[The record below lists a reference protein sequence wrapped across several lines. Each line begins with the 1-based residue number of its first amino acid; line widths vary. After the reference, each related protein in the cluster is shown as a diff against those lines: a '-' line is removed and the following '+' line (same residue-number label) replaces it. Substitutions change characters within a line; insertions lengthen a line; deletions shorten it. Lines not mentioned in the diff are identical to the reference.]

1 MKVMNIIWFSAR
13 HFVDLCA
20 TTQKSLAEGLVE
32 KGHTLTFVNP
42 DSNSHSEDYS
52 WIHKGLNVK
61 SMPGLKS
68 ITIAR
73 KMRKWLMK
81 NLPDKDTIV
90 ILDWRIAYKLIP
102 LIDKSNIPWI
112 LMDRSP
118 PADGNLLSRL
128 QWYFWKRSWKLVNN
142 HSTAVGCVVSE
153 AHKAFITQRLGINSD
168 KITTIPAGADTQ
180 LFKIGE
186 KTDTLQLTYHG
197 RLDKNRGLQQLISI
211 HSRLIQEGHD
221 VKLNFHGKGNAKLS
235 LEKYSSDRITITGQ
249 LSNQDLSEKS
259 SDYDIGF
266 LPMPDQKIW
275 RLASP
280 LKRSEYLACGMIV
293 IGVDHSGHFIDGA
306 GDWLQLFDQ
315 AKFVDKTVEF
325 VKNLELNRLREL
337 QNQARL
343 FAESNIDW
351 SVSVDR
357 LNHLIHNSLD

>member
-1 MKVMNIIWFSAR
+1 
-13 HFVDLCA
+13 
-20 TTQKSLAEGLVE
+20 
-32 KGHTLTFVNP
+32 
-42 DSNSHSEDYS
+42 
-52 WIHKGLNVK
+52 
-61 SMPGLKS
+61 
-68 ITIAR
+68 
-73 KMRKWLMK
+73 
-81 NLPDKDTIV
+81 
-90 ILDWRIAYKLIP
+90 
-102 LIDKSNIPWI
+102 
-112 LMDRSP
+112 MDRSP

-153 AHKAFITQRLGINSD
+153 AHKEFITQRLGINSD

-266 LPMPDQKIW
+266 LPMPDQKVW

-293 IGVDHSGHFIDGA
+293 IGVNHSGHFIDGA

-325 VKNLELNRLREL
+325 IKNLELNRLREL